1 MQLWNSGTQPTMLL
15 TLIMTFCWCVH
26 VKRSVLQDVSYI
38 LQVKLERNTS
48 ITPAI
53 WNEDPALPVDEET
66 VSTIGYG
73 TTNSLTGEV
82 SDVLL
87 EVQLPVVN
95 QEVCQDSLLGFS
107 GKDGFL
113 ISLATSDDKQL
124 RTG

>member
-1 MQLWNSGTQPTMLL
+1 MQE
-15 TLIMTFCWCVH
+15 
-26 VKRSVLQDVSYI
+26 VSYI

-73 TTNSLTGEV
+73 TTNIVTGEV

-87 EVQLPVVN
+87 EAQLQMIN
-95 QEVCQDSLLGFS
+95 QEGC
-107 GKDGFL
+107 
-113 ISLATSDDKQL
+113 
-124 RTG
+124 

>member
-1 MQLWNSGTQPTMLL
+1 MSIGICLEESL
-15 TLIMTFCWCVH
+15 TY
-26 VKRSVLQDVSYI
+26 YI
-38 LQVKLERNTS
+38 LQVKLERNTFV
-48 ITPAI
+48 TPAI
-53 WNEDPALPVDEET
+53 WNEDSAVPLDEEM

-73 TTNSLTGEV
+73 VTNVSLDAI

-87 EVQLPVVN
+87 EVQLPVVK

>member
-1 MQLWNSGTQPTMLL
+1 M
-15 TLIMTFCWCVH
+15 
-26 VKRSVLQDVSYI
+26 QDVSYI

-73 TTNSLTGEV
+73 TTNILTGDV

-87 EVQLPVVN
+87 EVQLAMAN
-95 QEVCQDSLLGFS
+95 QEVCQDKYIAFNNPTLFGKHVYNFSL
-107 GKDGFL
+107 
-113 ISLATSDDKQL
+113 
-124 RTG
+124 